1 LALMMAH
8 HLLPVAHHS
17 VLLHGLS
24 VLGLLNVLLLLLL
37 LLGWK
42 YNQLLRSVV
51 AISDDD

>member
-24 VLGLLNVLLLLLL
+24 VLGLLDVLLLLLL
-37 LLGWK
+37 AWN
-42 YNQLLRSVV
+42 YNQLLITVV